1 MLYELSQQRTAA
13 DNASV
18 GYSVSAYGGMDVM
31 RSWLTQLGES
41 RLSRSILSTLLLLGL
56 FMSLS
61 GCTRRFFRRRADA
74 EVDEIL
80 CEKDRYPQWK
90 INDYYVYPH
99 PLSRF
104 ADPTDPDRPPMPPD
118 DPAAWDLSPHPQ
130 RPWLKGYA
138 YWQGT
143 GYLELMRR
151 WDIENRARQEAQ
163 EAAQKEEATG
173 EEDPKLMGET
183 ATFAERARE
192 IEQNIEAELAPPITS
207 NQQLDPTMEVSGLS
221 KYKPFMLN
229 LENVT
234 ELGFLNSPQF
244 QTERE
249 NLYLTA
255 LAVTAERFAF
265 IAQPFVTEQLIRQY
279 TGSQLSP
286 TGTGLNSWVSNATA
300 GFTKAFS
307 TGALVLFNFAN
318 QTVYNLGKNPTTSV
332 STINFDAIQPFLA
345 GGGRAV
351 ALEPLTQAERDL
363 VYAIRQFYRFRQEY
377 YAFFAVGQV
386 TTFIPGV
393 GAGVVSLL
401 PSTVGQPAPF
411 IPNAFS
417 LPLVANPATVQVPP
431 QPALGPILNSGVLIT
446 PQGYLSAIL
455 ERSQLFNY
463 YKNIQ
468 ALQRFLR
475 IFDVW
480 LEGSLVNLVQR
491 GLIEQTL
498 LRSYEL
504 ILGQQLSF
512 RVSLDQLKQQL
523 GLPLTVPL
531 DIAPGPLQPMINIIE
546 AYEKN
551 FINHQRVVT
560 NADSYGSWLEAKLLR
575 GRFRRLLERTPL
587 LRGTKAQEYILR
599 RLPYWENFAK
609 DRAWQDRQRALLDEI
624 YKLRRAL
631 GAIRA
636 KEAESPNPLP
646 KEETDRRDAVKF
658 ELDLAEYEL
667 AVSMY
672 EREDWKTDKD
682 LAGLPETAQQR
693 RAHEEFFGAHRLF
706 LTVVDHAYVERL
718 ANIKRLWPELLPIR
732 AKGIDV
738 IAAAED
744 DAFLAVEQAC
754 FENRVDLMNVRAQ
767 LTDAWR
773 KIRVAANALMGTF
786 NVDYHLTATTP
797 AGKALPFAFAG
808 SRSTHQLIFTGQLPL
823 VRILQRNNYRS
834 TLINF
839 QQSRR
844 SLLQFE
850 DQLLFNVRFDLRSL
864 RIAANTYQRV
874 EKRQIELAYMQ
885 VDQALQ
891 AFSQPQAPPG
901 QDIILPGLVGPI
913 GRPPQVGDPAAL
925 TTQLLSTQASL
936 VASQNDLY
944 SIWITYQ
951 IYRTDIYRDMGLMTL
966 DNRGVWIDV
975 DATANQSADNRPA
988 TGEQPPANAPQQ
1000 LPGPEQLPPP
1010 RPEPGAQGPGLEA
1023 AR

>member
-1 MLYELSQQRTAA
+1 MT
-13 DNASV
+13 
-18 GYSVSAYGGMDVM
+18 
-31 RSWLTQLGES
+31 SWLFQLGEP

-56 FMSLS
+56 LMSLS

-151 WDIENRARQEAQ
+151 WDIENRARQDAQ
-163 EAAQKEEATG
+163 LAEQKEEATG
-173 EEDPKLMGET
+173 EAEPLLMGET

-192 IEQNIEAELAPPITS
+192 IEQNIEAELAPPIS
-207 NQQLDPTMEVSGLS
+207 GNQQLEVTMQVSGLS

-249 NLYLTA
+249 NLYLSA

-265 IAQPFVTEQLIRQY
+265 IAQPFVTEQLLRQY
-279 TGSQLSP
+279 VGRQVSG
-286 TGTGLNSWVSNATA
+286 TGTPLNNWVANTTA

-318 QTVYNLGKNPTTSV
+318 QTVYNLGKNPTTSI

-377 YAFFAVGQV
+377 YAFFAVGQS
-386 TTFIPGV
+386 TGFIPGV

-401 PSTVGQPAPF
+401 PSTVAQPAPF
-411 IPNAFS
+411 VPNAFT
-417 LPLVANPATVQVPP
+417 LPLVVNPATVQVSP

-446 PQGYLSAIL
+446 PQGYLSSIL
-455 ERSQLFNY
+455 ERTVLFNF

-468 ALQRFLR
+468 AYQRFLR
-475 IFDVW
+475 IFDRW
-480 LEGSLVNLVQR
+480 LEGGLVNLVQR

-498 LRSYEL
+498 LRAYES
-504 ILGQQLSF
+504 ILGSQLNF

-523 GLPLTVPL
+523 GVPLTVPI
-531 DIAPGPLQPMINIIE
+531 DIAPGPLQPMINIVE

-551 FINHQRVVT
+551 FINHQRVVG
-560 NADSYGSWLEAKLLR
+560 NADLYGAPEEARLLR
-575 GRFRRLLERTPL
+575 QRFRRLLEQTPL
-587 LRGTKAQEYILR
+587 LRGTRARAFILR
-599 RLPYWENFAK
+599 RLSYWENFAK
-609 DRAWQDRQRALLDEI
+609 DRAWNERFRALEAERE
-624 YKLRRAL
+624 KLFVPL
-631 GAIRA
+631 SKIRI
-636 KEAESPNPLP
+636 KEAESTEPLP
-646 KEETDRRDAVKF
+646 KEEQDRRDALKF
-658 ELDLAEYEL
+658 ELDMVEYEL
-667 AVSMY
+667 AVSIY
-672 EREDWKTDKD
+672 EREDWTKLEQAVQK
-682 LAGLPETAQQR
+682 R
-693 RAHEEFFGAHRLF
+693 RAREQFFAAHRVF

-718 ANIKRLWPELLPIR
+718 ENFKEMWPELLPVR
-732 AKGIDV
+732 AKGVDV
-738 IAAAED
+738 MAAPED
-744 DAFLAVEQAC
+744 EAFLAVQQAC

-786 NVDYHLTATTP
+786 NVDYHMTSTTP

-808 SRSTHQLIFTGQLPL
+808 SRTTHQLIFTGQLPL

-844 SLLQFE
+844 SLFQFE
-850 DQLLFNVRFDLRSL
+850 DQLLFNVRFDLRNL
-864 RIAANTYQRV
+864 RILANTYQRV

-901 QDIILPGLVGPI
+901 ADVILQGLVGPI
-913 GRPPQVGDPAAL
+913 ARPPQIGDPAAL
-925 TTQLLSTQASL
+925 TNQLISTQNSL
-936 VASQNDLY
+936 VAAQNDLY
-944 SIWITYQ
+944 TVWIGYQ
-951 IYRTDIYRDMGLMTL
+951 IYRTNIYRDMGIMPL
-966 DNRGVWIDV
+966 DNRGVWIDA

-988 TGEQPPANAPQQ
+988 AGEQPPANAPQQ
-1000 LPGPEQLPPP
+1000 LPPP
-1010 RPEPGAQGPGLEA
+1010 RPVPAAQGPQLEA

>member
-1 MLYELSQQRTAA
+1 MT
-13 DNASV
+13 
-18 GYSVSAYGGMDVM
+18 
-31 RSWLTQLGES
+31 SWLNQLGES

-56 FMSLS
+56 LMSLS

-90 INDYYVYPH
+90 INDYYIYPH

-130 RPWLKGYA
+130 RPFLKGYG

-151 WDIENRARQEAQ
+151 WDIENRALHEAQ
-163 EAAQKEEATG
+163 LAEQKEEAEG
-173 EEDPKLMGET
+173 EAEPLLMGEVK
-183 ATFAERARE
+183 TFAERARE
-192 IEQNIEAELAPPITS
+192 VEQNIEAELAHPITS
-207 NQQLDPTMEVSGLS
+207 SQQLSPTMEVSGLS

-255 LAVTAERFAF
+255 LEVTAERFAF
-265 IAQPFVTEQLIRQY
+265 IAQPFVTEQLFRQY
-279 TGSQLSP
+279 QGRQVSP
-286 TGTGLNSWVSNATA
+286 TGTPLNGWLSTATA
-300 GFTKAFS
+300 GFTKSFS

-318 QTVYNLGKNPTTSV
+318 QTVYNLGKNPLTSV
-332 STINFDAIQPFLA
+332 STINFDAVQPFLA

-363 VYAIRQFYRFRQEY
+363 VYAIRQFYRFRQQY
-377 YAFFAVGQV
+377 YAFFAVGQN
-386 TTFIPGV
+386 TSFIPGV
-393 GAGVVSLL
+393 GAGVVALL
-401 PSTVGQPAPF
+401 PSTVAQPAPF
-411 IPNAFS
+411 VPNAFT
-417 LPLVANPATVQVPP
+417 LPLVSNPATVQVSP
-431 QPALGPILNSGVLIT
+431 QPALGAVLNSGVLIT

-455 ERSQLFNY
+455 ERTVLFNY

-468 ALQRFLR
+468 AYQRYLR
-475 IFDVW
+475 IFERW
-480 LEGSLVNLVQR
+480 LEGGLVNLVQK
-491 GLIEQTL
+491 GQIEQAL
-498 LRSYEL
+498 LRLYEA

-531 DIAPGPLQPMINIIE
+531 DIAPGPLQPMINIVE
-546 AYEKN
+546 GYEKL
-551 FINHQRVVT
+551 FINHQRVISNVDLYG
-560 NADSYGSWLEAKLLR
+560 DSREAKMLR

-587 LRGTKAQEYILR
+587 LRGTKAQAYILR

-609 DRAWQDRQRALLDEI
+609 DKPWNERRNALWSEI
-624 YKLRRAL
+624 ERMETALRE
-631 GAIRA
+631 IRR
-636 KEAESPNPLP
+636 KEATSETGELS
-646 KEETDRRDAVKF
+646 KAEEDRRDALKF

-667 AVSMY
+667 GVSWY
-672 EREDWKTDKD
+672 ERQDWLTGKEQ
-682 LAGLPETAQQR
+682 AGVPLTPAQLR
-693 RAHEEFFGAHRLF
+693 RAQEEFFGAHRIF

-718 ANIKRLWPELLPIR
+718 LDIKEMWPNLLPVR
-732 AKGIDV
+732 AKGVDV
-738 IAAAED
+738 IAAPED
-744 DAFLAVEQAC
+744 EAFLAVEQAC

-773 KIRVAANALMGTF
+773 KIRVAANSLMGTF
-786 NVDYHLTATTP
+786 NVDYHMSSTTP

-808 SRSTHQLIFTGQLPL
+808 SRTTHQLIFTGQLPL

-844 SLLQFE
+844 SLFQFE
-850 DQLLFNVRFDLRSL
+850 DQLLFNVRFDLRNL
-864 RIAANTYQRV
+864 RILANTYQRV

-885 VDQALQ
+885 VDQSIQ

-901 QDIILPGLVGPI
+901 ADAILPGLVGPVS
-913 GRPPQVGDPAAL
+913 RSPSVGDPAAL
-925 TTQLLSTQASL
+925 TQQLLNTQGSL
-936 VASQNDLY
+936 VSSQNDLY
-944 SIWITYQ
+944 SVWIGYQ
-951 IYRTDIYRDMGLMTL
+951 IYRTDMYRDMGIMTL
-966 DNRGVWIDV
+966 DNRGVWIDA
-975 DATANQSADNRPA
+975 DATANQSANNGPA
-988 TGEQPPANAPQQ
+988 AGQQPPANAPQQ
-1000 LPGPEQLPPP
+1000 LPGSEQLPPP
-1010 RPEPGAQGPGLEA
+1010 RPEPAPQEGARLEA